1 MKYEITNMNLTIV
14 KYLLTLNMNTLMV
27 HIEFPNQ
34 KIEFSFVDI
43 HRIYCDITF
52 SEDCEQVV
60 FGIRD
65 KDENDILLI
74 HFPNEYKISVLYVMD
89 LYEKVKELYNF
100 KQTNEYKQI
109 RFEQYKNDES
119 NDIRDITEQYENA
132 NEQIN

>member
-1 MKYEITNMNLTIV
+1 MEYKITDMNLTIV
-14 KYLLTLNMNTLMV
+14 KYLLTFDKNTLMV
-27 HIEFPNQ
+27 HIEFPNK

-43 HRIYCDITF
+43 YRIYCDITF

-74 HFPNEYKISVLYVMD
+74 QFPNEYKISGLYVMD
-89 LYEKVKELYNF
+89 LYEKVKELYKF

-109 RFEQYKNDES
+109 RLEQYKNDKS
-119 NDIRDITEQYENA
+119 NDIQNIIEKYENA